1 MVSAGGYLACF
12 GEWFVEDYFC
22 FGEFEGL
29 SGAVVEEECDVVEV
43 GPGVG
48 GQVGSLG
55 QVLAQEA
62 VWCCRYCRAA
72 MGCVERSAFFGR

>member
-12 GEWFVEDYFC
+12 GEWFVEDYFW

-29 SGAVVEEECDVVEV
+29 SGAVVEEERDVVEV

-48 GQVGSLG
+48 GRAGALG
-55 QVLAQEA
+55 RVLAQEA
-62 VWCCRYCRAA
+62 VGVLVAAALPRAA
-72 MGCVERSAFFGR
+72 RDLSLIHI